1 MKPLSAK
8 RKPIDPSLLKGI
20 FKKPEEST
28 MSDTGIIGSCKECEI
43 VATLEI
49 GPGFSLSKLDK
60 VDGGLVVKAY
70 CPICQKTVEFVPHQN
85 FLDEAHRQVLEK
97 QRKIA
102 EMQ

>member
-1 MKPLSAK
+1 MKPLKAK
-8 RKPIDPSLLKGI
+8 RTPISPELLKDI
-20 FKKPEEST
+20 FKKPEEAS

-60 VDGGLVVKAY
+60 VDGGMVVRAY
-70 CPICQKTVEFVPHQN
+70 CPNCKKTVEFVPHQH